1 MLLLRRAV
9 LSPRCWLPSTL
20 SKPPCRPHSLLSF
33 GCPRSHSLPPLKP
46 RSCRSLASS
55 TREQQT
61 PELPTLHGKNLL
73 SLASRA
79 RDSHPLD
86 WSEGA
91 AVAEETDQLD
101 LMDPHYDLTTAKLS
115 KLFSLFQPDG
125 ESV

>member
-1 MLLLRRAV
+1 
-9 LSPRCWLPSTL
+9 
-20 SKPPCRPHSLLSF
+20 
-33 GCPRSHSLPPLKP
+33 
-46 RSCRSLASS
+46 
-55 TREQQT
+55 
-61 PELPTLHGKNLL
+61 L